1 MDSGVHGAPLG
12 ADMERS
18 LGELEAIIRDQVCR
32 VCSDRRVDGAC
43 GLEDPGRCALF
54 RMFPQVARAVQSTH
68 SDDIR
73 DYVQA
78 IREQVCSVCEE
89 QASDGSC
96 DPRENVSCA
105 LDAYLLLI
113 VDAIEEATG
122 RKFER
127 PAGFVKSSGVV
138 PLTIE

>member
-1 MDSGVHGAPLG
+1 
-12 ADMERS
+12 MERS
-18 LGELEAIIRDQVCR
+18 VEELEKIIRDQICR
-32 VCSDRRVDGAC
+32 VCSDRKVDNTC

-54 RMFPQVARAVQSTH
+54 RMFPQVARAVESTH

-73 DYVQA
+73 DYIQA
-78 IREQVCSVCEE
+78 IRDQVCSVCGE
-89 QASDGSC
+89 QAADGSC
-96 DPRENVSCA
+96 ETRESVACA

-127 PAGFVKSSGVV
+127 PAGFGKAEKVI
-138 PLTIE
+138 PLSIN

>member
-1 MDSGVHGAPLG
+1 
-12 ADMERS
+12 MERS
-18 LGELEAIIRDQVCR
+18 LEELETIIRDQVCR
-32 VCSDRRVDGAC
+32 VCSDRKNDGTC
-43 GLEDPGRCALF
+43 GLEEPGQCALF

-78 IREQVCSVCEE
+78 IRDQVCTVCEAQE
-89 QASDGSC
+89 ADGSC
-96 DPRENVSCA
+96 ETRENVACA

-127 PAGFVKSSGVV
+127 PASYAKANAVV
-138 PLTIE
+138 PLTIN

>member
-1 MDSGVHGAPLG
+1 
-12 ADMERS
+12 MERS
-18 LGELEAIIRDQVCR
+18 LEELEAIIREQVCR
-32 VCSDRRVDGAC
+32 VCSDRKIDGTC
-43 GLEDPGRCALF
+43 GLEEPGRCALF

-78 IREQVCSVCEE
+78 IRDQVCTVCEE
-89 QASDGSC
+89 QAPDGSC
-96 DPRENVSCA
+96 ETRENVACA

-127 PAGFVKSSGVV
+127 PTGFAKAKSVV
-138 PLTIE
+138 PLTIN

>member
-1 MDSGVHGAPLG
+1 
-12 ADMERS
+12 MERS
-18 LGELEAIIRDQVCR
+18 LEELETIIRDQVCH
-32 VCSDRRVDGAC
+32 VCSDRKNDGTC
-43 GLEDPGRCALF
+43 GLEEPSRCALF

-78 IREQVCSVCEE
+78 IRDQVCTVCEE
-89 QASDGSC
+89 QALDGSC
-96 DPRENVSCA
+96 ETRENVACA

-113 VDAIEEATG
+113 VDAIEEAVG

-127 PAGFVKSSGVV
+127 PAGFGKPQTVI
-138 PLTIE
+138 PLTVN

>member
-1 MDSGVHGAPLG
+1 
-12 ADMERS
+12 MERS
-18 LGELEAIIRDQVCR
+18 LEELETIIRDQVCR
-32 VCSDRRVDGAC
+32 VCSDRKVDNTC
-43 GLEDPGRCALF
+43 GLEEPGNCALF

-78 IREQVCSVCEE
+78 IREQVCTVCEE
-89 QASDGSC
+89 QAADGSC
-96 DPRENVSCA
+96 QMRESVACA

-122 RKFER
+122 RKFDR
-127 PAGFVKSSGVV
+127 PSGFVKSSSAV
-138 PLTIE
+138 PLTIN

>member
-1 MDSGVHGAPLG
+1 
-12 ADMERS
+12 MERS
-18 LGELEAIIRDQVCR
+18 LEELKKIVRDTICR
-32 VCSDRRVDGAC
+32 VCSDRNEDGTC
-43 GLEDPGRCALF
+43 GLENSGSCALF
-54 RMFPQVARAVQSTH
+54 QIFPQVAQAIQGTH

-78 IREQVCSVCEE
+78 IRDQVCSLCVG
-89 QASDGSC
+89 QHTDGSC
-96 DPRENVSCA
+96 ETRENVACA

-127 PAGFVKSSGVV
+127 PASFVKAESVV
-138 PLTIE
+138 ALTTN

>member
-1 MDSGVHGAPLG
+1 
-12 ADMERS
+12 MERS
-18 LGELEAIIRDQVCR
+18 LEELETIIRNQVCH
-32 VCSDRRVDGAC
+32 VCSDRKDDGSC
-43 GLEDPGRCALF
+43 GLEEPGRCALF

-78 IREQVCSVCEE
+78 IREQVCSLCEE
-89 QASDGSC
+89 QAADGSC
-96 DPRENVSCA
+96 ETRENVACA

-127 PAGFVKSSGVV
+127 PASYVKKNAVV
-138 PLTIE
+138 PLTIN

>member
-1 MDSGVHGAPLG
+1 
-12 ADMERS
+12 MERS
-18 LGELEAIIRDQVCR
+18 LEELETIIRDQVCH
-32 VCSDRRVDGAC
+32 VCSDRKNDGTC
-43 GLEDPGRCALF
+43 GLEEPGRCALF

-78 IREQVCSVCEE
+78 IRDQVCAVCQE
-89 QASDGSC
+89 QAADGSC
-96 DPRENVSCA
+96 ETRENVACA

-127 PAGFVKSSGVV
+127 PAGFGKANAAI
-138 PLTIE
+138 PLTIN

>member
-1 MDSGVHGAPLG
+1 
-12 ADMERS
+12 MERS
-18 LGELEAIIRDQVCR
+18 VEELEKIIRDQVCR
-32 VCSDRRVDGAC
+32 VCSDRKVDNTC

-73 DYVQA
+73 DYIQA
-78 IREQVCSVCEE
+78 IRDQVCSVCEE
-89 QASDGSC
+89 QAADGSC
-96 DPRENVSCA
+96 ETRESVACA

-127 PAGFVKSSGVV
+127 PAGLGKAQTVI
-138 PLTIE
+138 PLSIN

>member
-1 MDSGVHGAPLG
+1 
-12 ADMERS
+12 MERS
-18 LGELEAIIRDQVCR
+18 LEDLEKVIRDQVCR
-32 VCSDRRVDGAC
+32 VCSDRTVDGTC
-43 GLEDPGRCALF
+43 GLEQPGRCALF
-54 RMFPQVARAVQSTH
+54 RMFPQVALAVQSTH

-78 IREQVCSVCEE
+78 IRDQVCAVCQE
-89 QASDGSC
+89 QAADGSC
-96 DPRENVSCA
+96 ETRENIACA

-127 PAGFVKSSGVV
+127 PASYVKAAGVV
-138 PLTIE
+138 PLTIN